1 MRQTKVILITGAS
14 GMIGSALIEY
24 LGAQGHRVIALRR
37 IAAKQPRPERGPYWC
52 PDAGECRLPEGDSK
66 AAADHGGIDVVIHL
80 AGENAGDGRWSA
92 AKKQRI
98 LQSRIDGARVL
109 TEAILALERKPELVM
124 MASAIGYYG
133 DTGDRIADESS
144 PPGAGFL
151 SAICQRV
158 EPIARPLDD
167 AGVRMVQM
175 RFGVV
180 LSPAGGALARMMPPF
195 KLGLGGRIGDGRQWF
210 SWLTLPELAAMVA
223 FVIAEPGLKGPI
235 NFVSPGA
242 VTNADFTQALA
253 QALKRPAL
261 LPLPAPIVKLA
272 FGEMGEQMLLGSLRV
287 QARKLAEAG
296 YRFRHDQLAAALA
309 EVLGRSSR

>member
-1 MRQTKVILITGAS
+1 MKQPKTILITGAS
-14 GMIGSALIEY
+14 GLIGSALVDF
-24 LGAQGHRVIALRR
+24 LRAQGHRVSTLKRLTENEARLSGE
-37 IAAKQPRPERGPYWC
+37 AYWC
-52 PDAGECRLPEGDSK
+52 PETGECRLGAEDLEGAGAES
-66 AAADHGGIDVVIHL
+66 GIDVVIHL